1 MSDFRG
7 QHKYNP
13 EHGARGAVLLNH
25 FLRRWFASPVRMLN
39 DIGAG
44 TAEGEVWADI
54 GCGNGFFTIPIASRV
69 AQVHAVDISPAMLG
83 MLNRTLRAKGIGN
96 VIPSLSEE
104 NQIPIGKGM
113 VDVAFLAYVVHELDA
128 PQQFFQSLA
137 PILKP
142 TGRVIIIEFS
152 KKLSLGPP
160 MKERISPEQA
170 DQYLGDAGLQRRRT
184 WTWNRSTIGL
194 EYSFFP

>member
-1 MSDFRG
+1 MDHFRG
-7 QHKYNP
+7 RHKYNP
-13 EHGARGAVLLNH
+13 EHGARGAALLNH

-44 TAEGEVWADI
+44 SVEGEVWADI

-69 AQVHAVDISPAMLG
+69 AKVHAVDISPAMLG
-83 MLNRTLRAKGIGN
+83 MLNRTLQSKRIDN

-104 NQIPIGKGM
+104 NRIPIGKAE
-113 VDVAFLAYVVHELDA
+113 VDVAFLAYVVHELDT
-128 PQQFFQSLA
+128 PEQFFRSLA

-152 KKLSLGPP
+152 NKLSFGPP
-160 MKERISPEQA
+160 MNERISPEQA
-170 DQYLGDAGLQRRRT
+170 DRYLGEAGLLRRRT
-184 WTWNRSTIGL
+184 WTWSRSAIGL
-194 EYSFFP
+194 EYSFLP